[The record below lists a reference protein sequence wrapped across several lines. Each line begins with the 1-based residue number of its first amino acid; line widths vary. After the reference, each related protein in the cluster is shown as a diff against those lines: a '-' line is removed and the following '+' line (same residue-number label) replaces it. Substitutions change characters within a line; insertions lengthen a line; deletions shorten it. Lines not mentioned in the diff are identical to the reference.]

1 VRFATFDAY
10 QAAAPRVRQSAPAVI
25 VAIDGASLERHGQWP
40 WPRTTLARL
49 VTAVVT
55 GRPAAMGIAIV
66 MAEPDRLSPDRLA
79 RLLPGLEPD
88 LASRLE
94 RLPGHDA
101 VLAAALR
108 HLPIALGVAGVDDTP
123 QPAGAARHAPVRLR
137 GGDALPFVRRH
148 AGVLRSVPEI
158 DAAAAGH
165 GLVNS
170 DVEAGR
176 VRRLPLVAAVDRALV
191 PTLGIEMLRLA
202 AGAPSYTVDVT
213 SRGVESISVAGLTVP
228 TESDGAVWIHYAP
241 HDPGRFVSAGDVLE
255 GRAPPSLFE
264 RRLVLVGVTAL
275 GLGDYH
281 ATPVS
286 TRMSGVEI
294 HAQLLENLFEGRRL
308 LRPRWAAWAEAA
320 VLTVGGLLLVA
331 RGPAWSVPTA
341 VALGLAMLAA
351 ASALGFLAYLRL
363 GLLLDAAVP
372 VLGLAA
378 TFATLMGTTLAQ
390 AQAQRRALRR
400 QLAAEREAAARV
412 AGELEAARRIQM
424 GTLPRAADVV
434 AGDDRVALHAVLE
447 PARAVGGDFYDFFRL
462 DGDRLCV
469 LVGDVSGNGVPGSLF
484 MAVSKALCKN
494 AVLRHAGDLAAAMR
508 EASVALARDNAEA
521 LFASVWVGVL
531 DAGTGRLEYCN
542 AGHEPA
548 WLLAADGAA
557 PRSLAD
563 GGGLPL
569 GLADGDE
576 YVTAACG
583 LRTGDTLCLLTDG
596 VTETG
601 GPGGDLYGRT
611 RLASRLRALSGTGVD
626 AVAGAIRADIA
637 AFAAGTEI
645 EDDIALLVL
654 RWHGAAPPS
663 SVSAR

>member
-1 VRFATFDAY
+1 V
-10 QAAAPRVRQSAPAVI
+10 
-25 VAIDGASLERHGQWP
+25 
-40 WPRTTLARL
+40 
-49 VTAVVT
+49 
-55 GRPAAMGIAIV
+55 GIAIV

-79 RLLPGLEPD
+79 RRLPGLEPD

-101 VLAAALR
+101 MLGAALR
-108 HLPIALGVAGVDDTP
+108 HLPIALGVAGVDDPTP
-123 QPAGAARHAPVRLR
+123 PGGPARHPPVRVR

-202 AGAPSYTVDVT
+202 AGEPSYTVEVT
-213 SRGVESISVAGLTVP
+213 PRGVERVSVAGLTVP

-241 HDPGRFVSAGDVLE
+241 HAPGRFVSAGDVLD

-264 RRLVLVGVTAL
+264 RKLVLVGVTAL

-286 TRMSGVEI
+286 TPMSGVEI

-308 LRPRWAAWAEAA
+308 LRPRWAAWAEGA
-320 VLTVGGLLLVA
+320 VLAAGGLLLIA
-331 RGPAWSVPTA
+331 WGPAWSVRTA
-341 VALGLAMLAA
+341 VAVGLVTLAA

-378 TFATLMGTTLAQ
+378 TFAALMGTTLAQ

-400 QLAAEREAAARV
+400 QLAAEREAAARA

-424 GTLPRAADVV
+424 GTLPRTADVV

-494 AVLRHAGDLAAAMR
+494 AVLRHAGDLATAMR
-508 EASVALARDNAEA
+508 EASAALARDNAEA
-521 LFASVWVGVL
+521 LFASVWAGVL
-531 DAGTGRLEYCN
+531 DADTGRLEYCS

-548 WLLAADGAA
+548 WLLAGDGAA
-557 PRSLAD
+557 PRALAE
-563 GGGLPL
+563 GGGPPL
-569 GLADGDE
+569 GLGDG

-583 LRTGDTLCLLTDG
+583 LRAGDTLCLLTDG
-596 VTETG
+596 VTEAG
-601 GPGGDLYGRT
+601 GPGGALYGRA
-611 RLASRLRALSGTGVD
+611 RLESRLRSLSRSAVD
-626 AVAGAIRADIA
+626 AVAGAIRADVA
-637 AFAAGTEI
+637 AFAAGAEI
-645 EDDIALLVL
+645 DDDVALVVL
-654 RWHGAAPPS
+654 RWHGAAAPS
-663 SVSAR
+663 RVSAR